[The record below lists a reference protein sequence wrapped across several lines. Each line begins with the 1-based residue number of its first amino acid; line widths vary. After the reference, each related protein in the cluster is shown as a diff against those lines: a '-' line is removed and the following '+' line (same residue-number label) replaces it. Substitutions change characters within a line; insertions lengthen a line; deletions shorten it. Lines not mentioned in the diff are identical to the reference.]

1 MECAD
6 DDGEYFGGLL
16 VGVVDVRAALA
27 ADFTLVPSGSVCF
40 RRSKTSGAGVRR
52 PVRQGRP
59 ALKQMPDSIGV
70 LSAGN
75 FRSAYVQALRNGPP
89 GSFSDQL
96 HTSAALI
103 ARL

>member
-89 GSFSDQL
+89 GSFLDQL
-96 HTSAALI
+96 RTSAALI